1 MGRRTTTAAEEL
13 ARNDDAET
21 AAASGSDAQTPCAS
35 EDASGDLS
43 SLDRPARRRRRGGER
58 GKKSRA
64 RSSNARD
71 DALARQSPIARAV
84 LSAERST
91 ELMKARARGV
101 DDENRGSELPP
112 PSLFLSRLSF
122 CIPRAFAGASVR
134 VQRPA
139 TLESALQRVQGV
151 ALARAAAAP
160 AELEQGLLAFSRALH
175 RRGYGNEAD
184 ALPRLG
190 EPREDLSSPARAA
203 RVPRPPLAAS
213 WNPSSVTNHDNA
225 PHL

>member
-91 ELMKARARGV
+91 ELMKARSRGV

-112 PSLFLSRLSF
+112 PPS
-122 CIPRAFAGASVR
+122 
-134 VQRPA
+134 
-139 TLESALQRVQGV
+139 SAQGCRFV
-151 ALARAAAAP
+151 
-160 AELEQGLLAFSRALH
+160 SRALSQVLLFASKDLRH
-175 RRGYGNEAD
+175 WNR
-184 ALPRLG
+184 
-190 EPREDLSSPARAA
+190 LSSVSKAWRSRVRQLRLPNSSKGYWPSRARFIDADMA
-203 RVPRPPLAAS
+203 MKQMLSPVSVNLAKI
-213 WNPSSVTNHDNA
+213 
-225 PHL
+225 

>member
-91 ELMKARARGV
+91 ELMKARSRGV

-112 PSLFLSRLSF
+112 LPLPLKAVVLYPARFRRCFCSRPKTCDTGIGSPA
-122 CIPRAFAGASVR
+122 CPRRGARACGSCACR
-134 VQRPA
+134 TRARA
-139 TLESALQRVQGV
+139 TGL
-151 ALARAAAAP
+151 LARA
-160 AELEQGLLAFSRALH
+160 
-175 RRGYGNEAD
+175 
-184 ALPRLG
+184 
-190 EPREDLSSPARAA
+190 SSTRI
-203 RVPRPPLAAS
+203 
-213 WNPSSVTNHDNA
+213 WQ
-225 PHL
+225 

>member
-71 DALARQSPIARAV
+71 DALARQYLWQAGLNYEHSTGHGVGHFLSVHEGPIAISSNPDQV
-84 LSAERST
+84 
-91 ELMKARARGV
+91 
-101 DDENRGSELPP
+101 P
-112 PSLFLSRLSF
+112 
-122 CIPRAFAGASVR
+122 
-134 VQRPA
+134 
-139 TLESALQRVQGV
+139 
-151 ALARAAAAP
+151 
-160 AELEQGLLAFSRALH
+160 ALH
-175 RRGYGNEAD
+175 AGLEPGMILSNEPGYYEEGAFGIRVEN
-184 ALPRLG
+184 LVVVQPRSEG
-190 EPREDLSSPARAA
+190 K
-203 RVPRPPLAAS
+203 
-213 WNPSSVTNHDNA
+213 
-225 PHL
+225 